1 MPSSHRIKNSNNRR
15 APFVP
20 PLQPTAG
27 FGKMRAEGEIMKK
40 ISSALLAALLLLATV
55 FTGAPAA
62 MAAGVSVNASTVTVY
77 FLNQEFRKKI
87 SQPAAYPAS
96 FQLKVTG
103 ADKATYRVTAGESA
117 TVSST
122 GLVEPLCTRYYWYGN
137 VGSTAPTPGKTP
149 DRVTESYTAG
159 DSTVQVT
166 AGGKTFRVTVH
177 VQSYAQVY
185 VDGVMQDYIAKNL
198 PANPTDYDKAE
209 TAAKFAARYEYSA
222 NYSSYLSM
230 VILGGGSCWASTG
243 AVNRM
248 CSLMGLPA
256 WTRNGNKDAGAGS
269 GHVNTLAQCGDGTY
283 LEIEAGYD
291 MDAPRPY
298 NIDRRTSLFSYRS
311 TSAGA
316 TVYQYDGKT
325 MPATL
330 TVPDTVEGKTVV
342 GIGDG
347 FLRNAD
353 SVTRVVLPE
362 TVTSIGDG
370 AFNSCSQ
377 LQQLNLPAG
386 LTTLGE
392 YAFTRCPKLTRITS
406 RSAAFPAEN
415 GVIYNADRTALLYAP
430 GAVQMIVPS
439 TVTRIGDHAFYYG
452 EQLQSVTLPA
462 GLQSIGKD
470 AFAGCTDLQTVKVQG
485 TALTEIQREAFAGCR
500 KLKSLTLPA
509 SVQTLGE
516 RVFAYMASDFV
527 LYGPATGALA
537 DYAAANHILYNHTH
551 SFALTSTDPATC
563 VNAGSKTYTCSA
575 CSATKTETIRP
586 LGHQPVQALYPAD
599 FQYDGSVMTYC
610 KRCRWVL
617 EDSRTIARVTG
628 VKLSATAY
636 TYNGKVQK
644 PSVTV
649 KDSKGKTLKNGT
661 DYIVSYSSGCKNVG
675 RYTVKVTLKGN
686 YSGTKSLTYNINP
699 KGTGVSKV
707 TATKKG
713 FKVTWKKQATQ
724 TTEYEVQYSTS
735 SKFKK
740 AKTVTIS
747 KNKTTSKSVS
757 KLSAKKKYYVR
768 VRTYKTVKVNGKNV
782 KLYSGWSKA
791 KSVTTKK

>member
-1 MPSSHRIKNSNNRR
+1 
-15 APFVP
+15 
-20 PLQPTAG
+20 
-27 FGKMRAEGEIMKK
+27 MRAEGEIMKK
-40 ISSALLAALLLLATV
+40 ISSALLAAFLLLATV

-62 MAAGVSVNASTVTVY
+62 MAAGVSVNAMTVTVY
-77 FLNQEFRKKI
+77 FLKQDFREKI

-137 VGSTAPTPGKTP
+137 VGSTAPTAGKTP

-159 DSTVQVT
+159 DSTVQVI
-166 AGGKTFRVTVH
+166 AGGKTFSVTVH
-177 VQSYAQVY
+177 VQDYAQVY

-209 TAAKFAARYEYSA
+209 TAAKFAAQYAYSSS
-222 NYSSYLSM
+222 YSSYLSM

-248 CSLMGLPA
+248 CTLMGLPA
-256 WTRNGNKDAGAGS
+256 WTRNGNKDAGAGG
-269 GHVNTLAQCGDGTY
+269 GHVNTLAQCSDGTY
-283 LEIEAGYD
+283 YQIEAGFD
-291 MDAPRPY
+291 MDAPRFYEITP
-298 NIDRRTSLFSYRS
+298 RTSLFSYR
-311 TSAGA
+311 TSAAGA

-330 TVPDTVEGKTVV
+330 TVPDTVEGYTVV

-347 FLRNAD
+347 FLYGTD
-353 SVTRVVLPE
+353 QVTRVVLPE
-362 TVTSIGDG
+362 TVKSIGDG

-377 LQQLNLPAG
+377 LRQLNLPAG

-392 YAFTRCPKLTRITS
+392 YAFTRCPKLTQIAS

-430 GAVQMIVPS
+430 GAVQVTVPS
-439 TVTRIGDHAFYYG
+439 TVIRIGDHAFYYG
-452 EQLQSVTLPA
+452 EQLQSVILPA

-537 DYAAANHILYNHTH
+537 DYAAANNILYNHSH
-551 SFALTSTDPATC
+551 NFAVASTSAASCLYD
-563 VNAGSKTYTCSA
+563 GSKTYTCA
-575 CSATKTETIRP
+575 GCGATKTETVKA
-586 LGHQPVQALYPAD
+586 LGHQPVKLIDSAT

-617 EDSRTIARVTG
+617 EDSCTIARVTG

-649 KDSKGKTLKNGT
+649 KDSKDKTLKDKT
-661 DYIVSYSSGCKNVG
+661 DYSVSYSSGCKNVG

-686 YSGTKSLTYNINP
+686 YSGSKSMTYNINP
-699 KGTGVSKV
+699 KGTSVSKV
-707 TATKKG
+707 TAAKKG

-724 TTEYEVQYSTS
+724 TTGYQVQYSTS
-735 SKFKK
+735 SKFKN

-768 VRTYKTVKVNGKNV
+768 MRTYKTVKVNGKSV

>member
-1 MPSSHRIKNSNNRR
+1 MFSSHRIRNSNNHR
-15 APFVP
+15 AALCSF
-20 PLQPTAG
+20 LQSTVG

-40 ISSALLAALLLLATV
+40 ISSALVAALLLLATV
-55 FTGAPAA
+55 FTGAPTA
-62 MAAGVSVNASTVTVY
+62 MAAGVSVNATTVTVY
-77 FLNQEFRKKI
+77 FLNQEFREKI

-103 ADKATYRVTAGESA
+103 ADKAAYRVTAGESA

-185 VDGVMQDYIAKNL
+185 VDSVMQDYIAKNL
-198 PANPTDYDKAE
+198 PANPTDYNKAE
-209 TAAKFAARYEYSA
+209 TAAKFAAQYEYSA

-230 VILGGGSCWASTG
+230 VILGGGDCWASTG

-269 GHVNTLAQCGDGTY
+269 GHVNTLAQCANGTY
-283 LEIEAGYD
+283 YQIEAGFD
-291 MDAPRPY
+291 ATAPRPY
-298 NIDRRTSLFSYRS
+298 EIKSRTSLFSYRS
-311 TSAGA
+311 SAAGA

-325 MPATL
+325 MPTTL
-330 TVPDTVEGKTVV
+330 IVPDTVDGKTVV

-377 LQQLNLPAG
+377 LRQLNLPAM
-386 LTTLGE
+386 LSTLGA

-430 GAVQMIVPS
+430 GAVSMTVPS
-439 TVTRIGDHAFYYG
+439 TVTRIGNHAFYYG
-452 EQLQSVTLPA
+452 EQLQSVTLPV

-500 KLKSLTLPA
+500 KLKSLPCLPA
-509 SVQTLGE
+509 
-516 RVFAYMASDFV
+516 
-527 LYGPATGALA
+527 
-537 DYAAANHILYNHTH
+537 
-551 SFALTSTDPATC
+551 C
-563 VNAGSKTYTCSA
+563 
-575 CSATKTETIRP
+575 RP
-586 LGHQPVQALYPAD
+586 WA
-599 FQYDGSVMTYC
+599 
-610 KRCRWVL
+610 
-617 EDSRTIARVTG
+617 
-628 VKLSATAY
+628 
-636 TYNGKVQK
+636 
-644 PSVTV
+644 
-649 KDSKGKTLKNGT
+649 
-661 DYIVSYSSGCKNVG
+661 SGCLPIWP
-675 RYTVKVTLKGN
+675 RTLCCTVL
-686 YSGTKSLTYNINP
+686 LPARLLIMRRP
-699 KGTGVSKV
+699 IIFFIIIP
-707 TATKKG
+707 TA
-713 FKVTWKKQATQ
+713 
-724 TTEYEVQYSTS
+724 
-735 SKFKK
+735 
-740 AKTVTIS
+740 
-747 KNKTTSKSVS
+747 
-757 KLSAKKKYYVR
+757 L
-768 VRTYKTVKVNGKNV
+768 
-782 KLYSGWSKA
+782 L
-791 KSVTTKK
+791 

>member
-1 MPSSHRIKNSNNRR
+1 
-15 APFVP
+15 
-20 PLQPTAG
+20 
-27 FGKMRAEGEIMKK
+27 MRAEGEIMKK

-55 FTGAPAA
+55 FTGAPTA
-62 MAAGVSVNASTVTVY
+62 MAAGVSVNATTVTVY

-103 ADKATYRVTAGESA
+103 ADKAAYRVTAGESA

-185 VDGVMQDYIAKNL
+185 VDSVMQDYIAKNL
-198 PANPTDYDKAE
+198 SANPTDYNKAE
-209 TAAKFAARYEYSA
+209 TAAKFAAQYEYSA

-230 VILGGGSCWASTG
+230 VILGGGDCWASTG

-269 GHVNTLAQCGDGTY
+269 GHVNTLAQCANGTY
-283 LEIEAGYD
+283 YQIEAGFD
-291 MDAPRPY
+291 ATAPRPY
-298 NIDRRTSLFSYRS
+298 EIKSRTSLFSYRS
-311 TSAGA
+311 SAAGA

-325 MPATL
+325 MPTTL
-330 TVPDTVEGKTVV
+330 IVPDTVDGKTVV

-377 LQQLNLPAG
+377 LRQLNLPAT
-386 LTTLGE
+386 LSTLGE

-430 GAVQMIVPS
+430 GAVSMTVPS
-439 TVTRIGDHAFYYG
+439 TVTRIGNHAFYYG
-452 EQLQSVTLPA
+452 EQLQSVTLPV

-485 TALTEIQREAFAGCR
+485 TALTEIQ
-500 KLKSLTLPA
+500 
-509 SVQTLGE
+509 
-516 RVFAYMASDFV
+516 
-527 LYGPATGALA
+527 
-537 DYAAANHILYNHTH
+537 
-551 SFALTSTDPATC
+551 
-563 VNAGSKTYTCSA
+563 
-575 CSATKTETIRP
+575 
-586 LGHQPVQALYPAD
+586 
-599 FQYDGSVMTYC
+599 
-610 KRCRWVL
+610 
-617 EDSRTIARVTG
+617 
-628 VKLSATAY
+628 
-636 TYNGKVQK
+636 
-644 PSVTV
+644 
-649 KDSKGKTLKNGT
+649 
-661 DYIVSYSSGCKNVG
+661 
-675 RYTVKVTLKGN
+675 
-686 YSGTKSLTYNINP
+686 
-699 KGTGVSKV
+699 
-707 TATKKG
+707 
-713 FKVTWKKQATQ
+713 
-724 TTEYEVQYSTS
+724 
-735 SKFKK
+735 
-740 AKTVTIS
+740 
-747 KNKTTSKSVS
+747 
-757 KLSAKKKYYVR
+757 
-768 VRTYKTVKVNGKNV
+768 
-782 KLYSGWSKA
+782 
-791 KSVTTKK
+791 

>member
-1 MPSSHRIKNSNNRR
+1 
-15 APFVP
+15 
-20 PLQPTAG
+20 
-27 FGKMRAEGEIMKK
+27 MRAEGEIMKK

-62 MAAGVSVNASTVTVY
+62 MAAGVSVNATTVTVY
-77 FLNQEFRKKI
+77 FLNQEFKEKI

-103 ADKATYRVTAGESA
+103 ADKATYRVTAVESA

-137 VGSTAPTPGKTP
+137 VGTSVPTPGKTP

-166 AGGKTFRVTVH
+166 AGGKTFAVTVH

-198 PANPTDYDKAE
+198 PANPTDYNKAE
-209 TAAKFAARYEYSA
+209 TAAKFAAQYEYSA

-269 GHVNTLAQCGDGTY
+269 GHVNTLAQCSDGTY

-291 MDAPRPY
+291 TAAPRYYDVIP
-298 NIDRRTSLFSYRS
+298 RTSLFSYRS
-311 TSAGA
+311 TAAGA

-330 TVPDTVEGKTVV
+330 TVPDTVDGKIVV

-347 FLRNAD
+347 FLRSTD
-353 SVTRVVLPE
+353 QVTRVVLPE

-370 AFNSCSQ
+370 AFNSCSR
-377 LQQLNLPAG
+377 LRQLNLPAG

-392 YAFTRCPKLTRITS
+392 YAFTRCPKLTQITS

-430 GAVQMIVPS
+430 GAVQITVPA

-462 GLQSIGKD
+462 GLQIIGKD
-470 AFAGCTDLQTVKVQG
+470 AFAGCTDLQAVKVQG

-500 KLKSLTLPA
+500 KLKSLTLPG

-527 LYGPATGALA
+527 LYGPATGPLA
-537 DYAAANHILYNHTH
+537 DYAAANDILYNHTH

-563 VNAGSKTYTCSA
+563 VNAGSKTYTCTV
-575 CSATKTETIRP
+575 CNATKTETVKP
-586 LGHQPVQALYPAD
+586 LGHQPTQAVNPAN

-661 DYIVSYSSGCKNVG
+661 DYTVSYSSGCKNVG

-686 YSGTKSLTYNINP
+686 YSGSKSLTYNINP
-699 KGTGVSKV
+699 KGTSVSKV
-707 TATKKG
+707 TAAKKG

-724 TTEYEVQYSTS
+724 TTGYEVQYSTD
-735 SKFKK
+735 KNFKK
-740 AKTVTIS
+740 GNKTVAIT

-768 VRTYKTVKVNGKNV
+768 VRTYKTVKISGKNV
-782 KLYSGWSKA
+782 KLYSGWSGA

>member
-1 MPSSHRIKNSNNRR
+1 ME
-15 APFVP
+15 
-20 PLQPTAG
+20 
-27 FGKMRAEGEIMKK
+27 AEGEIMKK

-62 MAAGVSVNASTVTVY
+62 LAAGVSVNATTVTVY
-77 FLNQEFRKKI
+77 FLNQEFREKI

-96 FQLKVTG
+96 FQLKVNG

-185 VDGVMQDYIAKNL
+185 VDSVMKDYIAKNL
-198 PANPTDYDKAE
+198 PANPTDYNKAE
-209 TAAKFAARYEYSA
+209 TAAKFAAQYEYSA

-230 VILGGGSCWASTG
+230 VILGGGDCWASTG

-269 GHVNTLAQCGDGTY
+269 GHVNTLAQCANGTY
-283 LEIEAGYD
+283 YQIEAGFD
-291 MDAPRPY
+291 ATAPRPY
-298 NIDRRTSLFSYRS
+298 EIKSRTSLLSYRS
-311 TSAGA
+311 SAAGA

-325 MPATL
+325 MPTTL
-330 TVPDTVEGKTVV
+330 IVPDTVDGKTVV

-377 LQQLNLPAG
+377 LRQLNLPAM

-406 RSAAFPAEN
+406 RSAAFSAEN

-430 GAVQMIVPS
+430 GAVSMTVPS

-452 EQLQSVTLPA
+452 EQLQSGTVPV

-470 AFAGCTDLQTVKVQG
+470 AFAG
-485 TALTEIQREAFAGCR
+485 
-500 KLKSLTLPA
+500 
-509 SVQTLGE
+509 
-516 RVFAYMASDFV
+516 
-527 LYGPATGALA
+527 
-537 DYAAANHILYNHTH
+537 
-551 SFALTSTDPATC
+551 
-563 VNAGSKTYTCSA
+563 
-575 CSATKTETIRP
+575 
-586 LGHQPVQALYPAD
+586 
-599 FQYDGSVMTYC
+599 
-610 KRCRWVL
+610 
-617 EDSRTIARVTG
+617 
-628 VKLSATAY
+628 
-636 TYNGKVQK
+636 
-644 PSVTV
+644 
-649 KDSKGKTLKNGT
+649 
-661 DYIVSYSSGCKNVG
+661 
-675 RYTVKVTLKGN
+675 
-686 YSGTKSLTYNINP
+686 
-699 KGTGVSKV
+699 
-707 TATKKG
+707 
-713 FKVTWKKQATQ
+713 
-724 TTEYEVQYSTS
+724 
-735 SKFKK
+735 
-740 AKTVTIS
+740 
-747 KNKTTSKSVS
+747 
-757 KLSAKKKYYVR
+757 
-768 VRTYKTVKVNGKNV
+768 
-782 KLYSGWSKA
+782 
-791 KSVTTKK
+791 

>member
-1 MPSSHRIKNSNNRR
+1 ME
-15 APFVP
+15 
-20 PLQPTAG
+20 
-27 FGKMRAEGEIMKK
+27 AEGEIMKK

-55 FTGAPAA
+55 FTGAPTA
-62 MAAGVSVNASTVTVY
+62 MAAGVSVNATTVTVY
-77 FLNQEFRKKI
+77 FLNQEFREKI
-87 SQPAAYPAS
+87 SQPAAYPTS

-185 VDGVMQDYIAKNL
+185 VDSVMQDYIAKNL
-198 PANPTDYDKAE
+198 PANPTDYNKAE
-209 TAAKFAARYEYSA
+209 TAAKFAAQYEYSA

-230 VILGGGSCWASTG
+230 VILGGGDCWASTG

-269 GHVNTLAQCGDGTY
+269 GHVNTLAQCANGTY
-283 LEIEAGYD
+283 YQIEAGFD
-291 MDAPRPY
+291 ATAPRTY
-298 NIDRRTSLFSYRS
+298 EIKSRTSLFSYRS
-311 TSAGA
+311 SAAGA

-325 MPATL
+325 MPTTL
-330 TVPDTVEGKTVV
+330 IVPDTVDGKTVV

-377 LQQLNLPAG
+377 LRQLNLPAM
-386 LTTLGE
+386 LSTLGA
-392 YAFTRCPKLTRITS
+392 YAFTRCPKLTRIAS

-430 GAVQMIVPS
+430 GAVSMTVPS

-452 EQLQSVTLPA
+452 EQLQSVTLPV

-527 LYGPATGALA
+527 LYGPATGVLA
-537 DYAAANHILYNHTH
+537 NYAAANNILYNHTH
-551 SFALTSTDPATC
+551 SFALTSTDPAT
-563 VNAGSKTYTCSA
+563 
-575 CSATKTETIRP
+575 
-586 LGHQPVQALYPAD
+586 
-599 FQYDGSVMTYC
+599 
-610 KRCRWVL
+610 
-617 EDSRTIARVTG
+617 
-628 VKLSATAY
+628 
-636 TYNGKVQK
+636 
-644 PSVTV
+644 
-649 KDSKGKTLKNGT
+649 
-661 DYIVSYSSGCKNVG
+661 
-675 RYTVKVTLKGN
+675 
-686 YSGTKSLTYNINP
+686 
-699 KGTGVSKV
+699 
-707 TATKKG
+707 
-713 FKVTWKKQATQ
+713 
-724 TTEYEVQYSTS
+724 
-735 SKFKK
+735 
-740 AKTVTIS
+740 
-747 KNKTTSKSVS
+747 
-757 KLSAKKKYYVR
+757 
-768 VRTYKTVKVNGKNV
+768 
-782 KLYSGWSKA
+782 
-791 KSVTTKK
+791 